1 VRLGSQ
7 QPRIC
12 NVPHA
17 LTSAGS
23 DAVEYA
29 SSVGLELDPWQRIA
43 LEGALGESGSKW
55 AAFEVGVVVSRQNGK
70 GGILEAREL
79 AGIQLFGER
88 LIMHTAHE
96 LKTAEEA
103 RLRMEQICEASPD
116 LDRQV
121 KRVVR
126 TNGKEAIEFRNGARI
141 KYLARSKGSG
151 RGFTGDLIVM
161 DEAMFLTTGSMAALL
176 PTLTTSPNPQVWY
189 TGSAGLDEST
199 QLAELRRRA
208 IEGPDPSLAYFE
220 WSAPADADLDDVDCW
235 YQANPALGI
244 RIDEKYVSAERAAL
258 SDEDFGRE
266 RLGLWMLDRARSVI
280 PAASWDA
287 CFDENSKP
295 DEPLALAIDV
305 APTRASAA
313 IAIAGGSGDDN
324 THIEIIDHRDAGTSW
339 IVERVVDLLS
349 RWPITTVVID
359 PAGPAGSLLP
369 TFAEHGVTIRTMRTR
384 DLGQACGAF
393 YDLVDQGRLRHL
405 GQPPLEAAVAG
416 AKKRPIGDMW
426 AWHRKDVT
434 VDITPLVAVTLAAW
448 GWQQSKIADSTA
460 EVPDLW

>member
-1 VRLGSQ
+1 VLQ
-7 QPRIC
+7 
-12 NVPHA
+12 
-17 LTSAGS
+17 
-23 DAVEYA
+23 
-29 SSVGLELDPWQRIA
+29 
-43 LEGALGESGSKW
+43 GALGERGNKW
-55 AAFEVGVVVSRQNGK
+55 SAFEVGVVVSRQNGK

-79 AGIQLFGER
+79 AGIELFGER

-116 LDRQV
+116 LDAQV

-151 RGFTGDLIVM
+151 RGFSGDCIVM

-189 TGSAGLDEST
+189 MGSAGLEEST

-208 IEGPDPSLAYFE
+208 TEGGDPSLAYFE
-220 WSAPADADLDDVDCW
+220 WSVADGTDLDERDGW

-244 RIDEKYVSAERAAL
+244 RISEEYVAAERAAL

-266 RLGLWMLDRARSVI
+266 RLGLWVVNRTNVVI
-280 PAASWDA
+280 AADVWDD
-287 CFDENSKP
+287 CKDGDSQP
-295 DEPLALAIDV
+295 DGDLAIAIDV
-305 APTRASAA
+305 SPTRAAAA
-313 IAIAGGSGDDN
+313 ICIAGGTGDN
-324 THIEIIDHRDAGTSW
+324 VHVEIVEHRTSGTSW
-339 IVERVVDLLS
+339 IVDRVAEIIG
-349 RWPITTVVID
+349 RWPVAIVVLD
-359 PAGPAGSLLP
+359 PAGPAGSLIP
-369 TFAEHGVTIRTMRTR
+369 AFAERGIEVRTVRAR

-393 YDLVDQGRLRHL
+393 YDLVDQRRLRHL
-405 GQPPLEAAVAG
+405 GQTPLDAAVAG
-416 AKKRPIGDMW
+416 AKKRPLGEMW

-434 VDITPLVAVTLAAW
+434 VDITPLVAATLASW
-448 GWQQSKIADSTA
+448 GLQQSRIAEHDK